1 MKFFQNIGQES
12 KSLIGI
18 EERTMISLKAQFFNG
33 GEIQDLLKTRQ
44 SQTQT
49 TSLFSLPWTDTT
61 STVDTQ
67 INSKVVL
74 GVEVCTHGVKSTT
87 STSISTI
94 SPMFT
99 AVRFAC
105 GAK

>member
-1 MKFFQNIGQES
+1 
-12 KSLIGI
+12 
-18 EERTMISLKAQFFNG
+18 MISLKAQFFNG
-33 GEIQDLLKTRQ
+33 GEIQDLLRTRQ

-67 INSKVVL
+67 INSKVVHGAEACIL
-74 GVEVCTHGVKSTT
+74 GVKFMI

-94 SPMFT
+94 SPTFT
-99 AVRFAC
+99 AVKSAC